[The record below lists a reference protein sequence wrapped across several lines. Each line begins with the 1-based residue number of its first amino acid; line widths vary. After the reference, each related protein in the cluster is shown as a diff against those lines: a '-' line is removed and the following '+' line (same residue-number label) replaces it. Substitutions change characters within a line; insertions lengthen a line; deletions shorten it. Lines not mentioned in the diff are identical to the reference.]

1 MKLATGILILG
12 LGLGT
17 AGAQN
22 PSIIDNT
29 KAKVSAVQQQKT
41 ADSNAALA
49 ASHGQSANA
58 QTPSTTKPA
67 AAPAKP
73 AASKPTTGNVAA
85 TSSASKVQAA
95 SKPTTGNVAAASS
108 ASKLQAVSKP
118 ATGNVAAASS
128 ASKVQAVSKP
138 TSVAVSKAPASTAS
152 QKAAPAAGKQASATA
167 SPFTAPKATAKTAT
181 SAATAASKTSA
192 TKATATKAA
201 TPETKNKK
209 KTTTVSVKKPA
220 PAKSTVAVEDK
231 KNPDPKKDEHKS
243 ISMAGGRRDPFLS
256 PVVNH
261 SMGGSGCS
269 TGKRCL
275 AVDQIALQGI
285 VKSDA
290 GMIAVVVNA
299 MNKAYFLR
307 ENDPVF
313 NGYVVKITG
322 DSIVFKETLQ
332 DKLGKSFTREVT
344 KKISTPA
351 V

>member
-12 LGLGT
+12 IGLGT
-17 AGAQN
+17 AAAQN
-22 PSIIDNT
+22 PSVIDTT
-29 KAKVSAVQQQKT
+29 KAKLVSAQQQKT
-41 ADSNAALA
+41 ADINAALGT
-49 ASHGQSANA
+49 SQGQSV
-58 QTPSTTKPA
+58 
-67 AAPAKP
+67 APQSSAAKP
-73 AASKPTTGNVAA
+73 AAGK
-85 TSSASKVQAA
+85 
-95 SKPTTGNVAAASS
+95 ASS
-108 ASKLQAVSKP
+108 TSQA
-118 ATGNVAAASS
+118 
-128 ASKVQAVSKP
+128 Q
-138 TSVAVSKAPASTAS
+138 
-152 QKAAPAAGKQASATA
+152 TA
-167 SPFTAPKATAKTAT
+167 SPGQSLKPQAATVPATAPKPAAKAVAPKTTA
-181 SAATAASKTSA
+181 
-192 TKATATKAA
+192 
-201 TPETKNKK
+201 K
-209 KTTTVSVKKPA
+209 KTTKVAVDQPKEPKA
-220 PAKSTVAVEDK
+220 AVAVEDK
-231 KNPDPKKDEHKS
+231 KNPVDPKKDDHK
-243 ISMAGGRRDPFLS
+243 ISMAGGRRDPFVS

-275 AVDQIALQGI
+275 AVDQIALTGI

-322 DSIVFKETLQ
+322 DSIIFKETMQ